1 MKNKSIILCTFLS
14 IGIALSAIGQSI
26 SVVKPEES
34 GLSLHRLESIDRIL
48 NEYVDQEE
56 VAGGVALIARK
67 GQIGYLKAFGMKDI
81 ESKQQMKTDDIFRI
95 ASMTKAITVAGIMM
109 LFEDGY
115 FTLDD
120 PLSKFIP
127 EFSEMQVMVEDTANK
142 SYTLEKAKSQ
152 ITIRHLLTHTSGLTY
167 DFFSQPYISEIYTQN
182 NIYNGLG
189 KSEGTI
195 GDMVKRLAKLPLMNH
210 PGEGWQYGMNMDV
223 LGYLIEI
230 ISGQTFDEYL
240 RDKIFEPLQMN
251 NTYFYLPKK
260 KKDRIATLYGFN
272 SLGRLIKLEG
282 TSDNGYHSDID
293 VHESNK
299 SYFSGGA
306 GLVSTAEDYY
316 KFLQM
321 LLNNGFYNNKKL
333 LSRNTIELMTSEQT
347 GDNFEW
353 WKGHGFGFGFAISR
367 GPMFTGN
374 PGSEGTYSWVGYF
387 ATNYWVDP
395 KEELIGIFLT
405 QLNPRKNDMDVKFK
419 NLMYQAIDE

>member
-1 MKNKSIILCTFLS
+1 MKNKSIILCTVLS

-34 GLSLHRLESIDRIL
+34 GLSLDRLESIDRIL

-56 VAGGVALIARK
+56 LAGGVVLIARK

-81 ESKQQMKTDDIFRI
+81 DSKEPMKTDDIFRI
-95 ASMTKAITVAGIMM
+95 ASMTKAITVAGTMM

-182 NIYNGLG
+182 NIFNGLG
-189 KSEGTI
+189 ESEGTI

-210 PGEGWQYGMNMDV
+210 PGEGFQYGMNMDV

-230 ISGQTFDEYL
+230 ISGQTFDEFL

-251 NTYFYLPKK
+251 NTYFYLPKQ

-333 LSRNTIELMTSEQT
+333 LSRKTIELMTSEQT

-367 GPMFTGN
+367 GPMLTGN

>member
-1 MKNKSIILCTFLS
+1 MKNKSIILCTVLS

-34 GLSLHRLESIDRIL
+34 GLSLDRLESIDRVL
-48 NEYVDQEE
+48 NEYVDQGE

-67 GQIGYLKAFGMKDI
+67 GQIGYFKAFGMKDI
-81 ESKQQMKTDDIFRI
+81 DSKDPMKTDDLFRI
-95 ASMTKAITVAGIMM
+95 ASMTKAITVAGVMM
-109 LFEDGY
+109 LFEGGY

-189 KSEGTI
+189 KSDGTI

-230 ISGQTFDEYL
+230 ISGQTFDAYL

-251 NTYFYLPKK
+251 NTHFYLPKK
-260 KKDRIATLYGFN
+260 KKDRIATLYGIN

-282 TSDNGYHSDID
+282 IFDNGYHSDVD

-321 LLNNGFYNNKKL
+321 ILNYGFYKDKKL
-333 LSRNTIELMTSEQT
+333 LSRKTIELMTSEQT
-347 GDNFEW
+347 GDNFNW
-353 WKGHGFGFGFAISR
+353 FKGYGFGFGLAISR

-374 PGSEGTYSWVGYF
+374 PGSEGTYSWAGYF
-387 ATNYWVDP
+387 ASFFWVDP
-395 KEELIGIFLT
+395 QEELIGILLT
-405 QLNPRKNDMDVKFK
+405 QLNPNKNDMNVKFK

>member
-1 MKNKSIILCTFLS
+1 MKNKSIILCTVLS

-34 GLSLHRLESIDRIL
+34 GLSLDRLESIDRVL
-48 NEYVDQEE
+48 NEYVDQGE

-81 ESKQQMKTDDIFRI
+81 DSKDPMKTDDLFRI
-95 ASMTKAITVAGIMM
+95 ASMTKAITVAGVMM
-109 LFEDGY
+109 LFEGGY

-189 KSEGTI
+189 KSDGTI

-230 ISGQTFDEYL
+230 ISGQTFDAYL

-251 NTYFYLPKK
+251 NTHFYLPKK
-260 KKDRIATLYGFN
+260 KKDRIATLYGIN

-282 TSDNGYHSDID
+282 IFDNGYHSDVD

-321 LLNNGFYNNKKL
+321 ILNYGFYKDKKL
-333 LSRNTIELMTSEQT
+333 LSRKTIELMTSEQT
-347 GDNFEW
+347 GDNFNW
-353 WKGHGFGFGFAISR
+353 FKGYGFGFGLAISR

-374 PGSEGTYSWVGYF
+374 PGSEGTYSWAGYF
-387 ATNYWVDP
+387 ASFFWVDP
-395 KEELIGIFLT
+395 QEELIGILLT
-405 QLNPRKNDMDVKFK
+405 QLNPNKNDMNVKFK

>member
-1 MKNKSIILCTFLS
+1 MKNKSIILCTVLS

-26 SVVKPEES
+26 SVVKSEES
-34 GLSLHRLESIDRIL
+34 GLSLDRLESIDRIL

-56 VAGGVALIARK
+56 VAGGVALIALK
-67 GQIGYLKAFGMKDI
+67 GKIGYLKAFGMKDI
-81 ESKQQMKTDDIFRI
+81 DSKQPMKTDDIFRI
-95 ASMTKAITVAGIMM
+95 ASMTKAITVAGVMM

-189 KSEGTI
+189 ESEGTI
-195 GDMVKRLAKLPLMNH
+195 GDMVKRLTKLPLVNH

-240 RDKIFEPLQMN
+240 RDNIFEPLQMN
-251 NTYFYLPKK
+251 NTYFYLPKQ

-333 LSRNTIELMTSEQT
+333 LSRKTIELMTSEQT

-405 QLNPRKNDMDVKFK
+405 QLNPRKNDMDIKFK
-419 NLMYQAIDE
+419 NLMYQAINE

>member
-1 MKNKSIILCTFLS
+1 MKNKSIILCTVLS

-34 GLSLHRLESIDRIL
+34 GLSLDRLESIDRVL
-48 NEYVDQEE
+48 NEYVDQGE

-81 ESKQQMKTDDIFRI
+81 DSKDPMKTDDLFRI
-95 ASMTKAITVAGIMM
+95 ASMTKAITVAGVMM
-109 LFEDGY
+109 LFEGGY

-189 KSEGTI
+189 KSDGTI

-230 ISGQTFDEYL
+230 ISGQTFDAYL

-251 NTYFYLPKK
+251 NTHFYLPKK
-260 KKDRIATLYGFN
+260 KKDRIATLYGID

-282 TSDNGYHSDID
+282 IFDNGYHSDVD

-321 LLNNGFYNNKKL
+321 ILNYGFYKDKKL
-333 LSRNTIELMTSEQT
+333 LSRKTIELMTSEQT
-347 GDNFEW
+347 GDNFNW
-353 WKGHGFGFGFAISR
+353 FKGYGFGFGLAISR

-374 PGSEGTYSWVGYF
+374 PGSEGTYSWAGYF
-387 ATNYWVDP
+387 ASFFWVDP
-395 KEELIGIFLT
+395 QEELIGILLT
-405 QLNPRKNDMDVKFK
+405 QLNPNKNDMNVKFK

>member
-1 MKNKSIILCTFLS
+1 MKNKSIILCTVLS

-34 GLSLHRLESIDRIL
+34 ELSLDRLESIDRVL
-48 NEYVDQEE
+48 NEYVDQGE

-81 ESKQQMKTDDIFRI
+81 DSKDPMKTDDLFRI
-95 ASMTKAITVAGIMM
+95 ASMTKAITVAGVMM
-109 LFEDGY
+109 LFEGGY

-189 KSEGTI
+189 KSDGTI

-210 PGEGWQYGMNMDV
+210 PGGRWQYGMNMDV

-230 ISGQTFDEYL
+230 ISGQTFDAYL

-251 NTYFYLPKK
+251 NTHFYLPKK
-260 KKDRIATLYGFN
+260 KKDRIATLYGIN

-282 TSDNGYHSDID
+282 IFDNGYHSDVD

-321 LLNNGFYNNKKL
+321 ILNYGFYNDKKL
-333 LSRNTIELMTSEQT
+333 LSRKTIELMTSEQT
-347 GDNFEW
+347 GDNFNW
-353 WKGHGFGFGFAISR
+353 FKGYGFGFGLAISR

-374 PGSEGTYSWVGYF
+374 PGSEGTYSWAGYF
-387 ATNYWVDP
+387 ASFFWVDP
-395 KEELIGIFLT
+395 QEELIGILLT
-405 QLNPRKNDMDVKFK
+405 QLNPNKNDMNVKFK

>member
-1 MKNKSIILCTFLS
+1 MKNISKIFIIIFSIIITLP
-14 IGIALSAIGQSI
+14 AIGQS
-26 SVVKPEES
+26 VVVHEES
-34 GLSLHRLESIDRIL
+34 GLSLEKLQTIDRIL
-48 NEYVDQEE
+48 NEYVDKEK

-67 GQIGYLKAFGMKDI
+67 GQIGYLKAFGMKDLD
-81 ESKQQMKTDDIFRI
+81 SKQPMKTDDIFRI
-95 ASMTKAITVAGIMM
+95 ASMTKAITVAGTMM

-127 EFSEMQVMVEDTANK
+127 EFSEMQVMVKDTVNK

-152 ITIRHLLTHTSGLTY
+152 ITIRQLLTHTSGLTY

-189 KSEGTI
+189 ESEGTI
-195 GDMVKRLAKLPLMNH
+195 GDMVKRLAKLPLKNH
-210 PGEGWQYGMNMDV
+210 PGERFQYGMNMDV

-240 RDKIFEPLQMN
+240 RDNIFEPLQMN
-251 NTYFYLPKK
+251 NTYFYLPKQ

-272 SLGRLIKLEG
+272 SLGKPIKLEG
-282 TSDNGYHSDID
+282 TSDDGYHSDFD

-299 SYFSGGA
+299 TYFSGGA
-306 GLVSTAEDYY
+306 GLFSTAEDYY

-333 LSRNTIELMTSEQT
+333 LSRKTIELMTSEQT
-347 GDNFEW
+347 GDKFYW

-387 ATNYWVDP
+387 ATNFWVDP
-395 KEELIGIFLT
+395 QEELIGIFLT

-419 NLMYQAIDE
+419 NLMYQAINE

>member
-1 MKNKSIILCTFLS
+1 MKNKSIILCTVLS

-34 GLSLHRLESIDRIL
+34 GLSLDRLESIDRVL
-48 NEYVDQEE
+48 NEYVDQGE

-81 ESKQQMKTDDIFRI
+81 DSKDPMKTDDLFRI
-95 ASMTKAITVAGIMM
+95 ASMTKAITVAGVMM
-109 LFEDGY
+109 LFEGGY

-189 KSEGTI
+189 KSDGTI

-230 ISGQTFDEYL
+230 ISGQTFDAYL

-251 NTYFYLPKK
+251 NTHFYLPKK
-260 KKDRIATLYGFN
+260 KKDRIATLYGIN

-282 TSDNGYHSDID
+282 IFDNGYHSDVD

-321 LLNNGFYNNKKL
+321 ILNYGFYKDKKL
-333 LSRNTIELMTSEQT
+333 LSRKTIELMTSEQT
-347 GDNFEW
+347 GDNFNW
-353 WKGHGFGFGFAISR
+353 FKGYGFGFGLAISR

-374 PGSEGTYSWVGYF
+374 PGSEGTYSWAGYF
-387 ATNYWVDP
+387 ASFFWVDP
-395 KEELIGIFLT
+395 QEELIGILLT
-405 QLNPRKNDMDVKFK
+405 QLNPNKNDMRVKFK